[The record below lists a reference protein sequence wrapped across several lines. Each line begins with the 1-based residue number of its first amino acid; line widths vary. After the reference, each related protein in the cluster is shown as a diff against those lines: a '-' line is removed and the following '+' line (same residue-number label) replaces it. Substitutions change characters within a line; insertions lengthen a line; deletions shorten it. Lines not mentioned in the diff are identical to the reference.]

1 MKNRLQLSATNFSML
16 HGVFMH
22 EFTSKNFDRGW
33 EVVET
38 KLFLKYDQKRL
49 QEINSENFV
58 LSRIQETSI

>member
-16 HGVFMH
+16 HDVFMH
-22 EFTSKNFDRGW
+22 EFTCKNFDRGG

-49 QEINSENFV
+49 QEI
-58 LSRIQETSI
+58 